1 MNKKS
6 LPKCIVSVEPI
17 NFSKMDSSK
26 KKPNK
31 SRQTTPV
38 PQEPLPVENAP
49 NDSATKVPEPKPE
62 TSNSQESVKTAVN
75 GKSKSK
81 KEKSDSRSQTPAKD
95 KSVSNGVTDVALN
108 SNGTSNGDGNLLV
121 VDETHEVIEDEA
133 VIPNSEQDN
142 DELFPELIYDETSDN
157 ECNFDSSSPDFSPVG
172 RSVTRRSQAKVIPTP
187 ETPQMLNSKQD
198 TVTEAPSSPVT
209 EQISDNSDRP
219 PSIDTSHDQTMPLKE
234 KVLKMKEIYSLT
246 PRDSPTSDSS
256 SVDKKSKDTDSVKDV
271 EVGETKNEA
280 VSTVVEVTNSK
291 TDTNYS
297 KSRIKISP
305 YRRSSRLSE
314 QYSTIANYSGNNS
327 TQDTDVIEDITSSG
341 TDNTPAL
348 DSMEGSST
356 LNCSEE
362 SGQGESKS
370 YSESVRLI
378 KGRKSYRP
386 LRELSLR
393 NLTVQRHKIN
403 RPDSENISGHISP
416 NVSSANATLGSETR
430 DTILSDSSPKWTPVG
445 HVVGRKRR
453 QSPCAESSTTTGT
466 ESPVLILSEERSEH
480 SDSTQERPSKRQK
493 LLGYISTPLRNLR
506 DKMASSTPIGA
517 RETQVHTRLAHKESL
532 IQTDPGT
539 SRSEMEVDRQMPMV
553 SDIVPG
559 RTQEEHKWCLI
570 M

>member
-172 RSVTRRSQAKVIPTP
+172 RSVTRRSQ
-187 ETPQMLNSKQD
+187 
-198 TVTEAPSSPVT
+198 
-209 EQISDNSDRP
+209 
-219 PSIDTSHDQTMPLKE
+219 LKE